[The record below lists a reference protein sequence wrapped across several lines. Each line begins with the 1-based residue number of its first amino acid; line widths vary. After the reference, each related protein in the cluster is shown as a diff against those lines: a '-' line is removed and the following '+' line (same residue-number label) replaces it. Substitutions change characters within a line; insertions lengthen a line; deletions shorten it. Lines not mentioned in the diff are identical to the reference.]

1 MGQAISVV
9 ALQLNANQQYLYK
22 EHSGAK
28 NQLLTPEETKRMS
41 HAIQNIKSWLW

>member
-41 HAIQNIKSWLW
+41 HAIQNINS